1 MCVAHCDAVGY
12 IALRGVIMNNEE
24 LALRIQQGEDVK
36 KNMQQLYDQ
45 NYYLLRKTAKKYSN
59 EEVFR

>member
-36 KNMQQLYDQ
+36 RICSSYTIRITICCERQRRNTVILI
-45 NYYLLRKTAKKYSN
+45 R
-59 EEVFR
+59 